1 MCCKGEPRASVSS
14 DQMSRGNLKLMKLL
28 NELGVTQSQVQ
39 FNNPIKYNVYT
50 YIYLIKNIFI
60 FENKCYTL
68 HTCVTICSVHN
79 YSKCVIHNY
88 NTRWQHFMIYKHS
101 YFDPFSSINIIII
114 SYICSLLV
122 EVTLLE

>member
-50 YIYLIKNIFI
+50 YIYLIKNILSSRI
-60 FENKCYTL
+60 NVILYIHASQSVAYTIIQNVL
-68 HTCVTICSVHN
+68 YTI
-79 YSKCVIHNY
+79 I
-88 NTRWQHFMIYKHS
+88 TQGG
-101 YFDPFSSINIIII
+101 SI
-114 SYICSLLV
+114 S
-122 EVTLLE
+122 